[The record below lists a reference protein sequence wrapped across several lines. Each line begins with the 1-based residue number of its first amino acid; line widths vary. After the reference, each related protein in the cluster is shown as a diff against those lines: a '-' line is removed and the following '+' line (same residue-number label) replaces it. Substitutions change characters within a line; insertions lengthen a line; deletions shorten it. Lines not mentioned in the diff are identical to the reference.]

1 MMIIMKKRGGKRRSW
16 LSEVEILNLGG
27 DLRGGGEICQTK
39 RPGDGDGRGGFGE
52 GGVARLGAP
61 PTPPPSAASPTF
73 SDVFIKIR
81 RQKAN
86 KNGSPGLFLKR

>member
-1 MMIIMKKRGGKRRSW
+1 MMIIMKKKEVEKGEVW

-27 DLRGGGEICQTK
+27 DLRRGGGLPDK
-39 RPGDGDGRGGFGE
+39 KAGGWGWKGGFGE
-52 GGVARLGAP
+52 GGVGRLGAP